1 MVVRLFVVT
10 CIKCQSK
17 TARLM
22 ALNSTFSNRVI
33 NAWNSLP
40 DFVVAATSLND
51 FKNRLRS
58 HDLSKF

>member
-1 MVVRLFVVT
+1 
-10 CIKCQSK
+10 
-17 TARLM
+17 M